1 MVLSLP
7 LLSVLFSSQLAQLV
21 FRLGT
26 IIVTIVDM
34 LNREIVRFRCKL
46 SYIRIYYSS
55 FLLGNILGSFCVS
68 FIYFFFYQLPSN
80 MSLFL
85 YCVDLDILFDTAL
98 LEIKRNS
105 VPNYK
110 VNSRLNLLL
119 EWSVKLIVCLLN
131 VVIWNWISSNN
142 WISIK

>member
-1 MVLSLP
+1 
-7 LLSVLFSSQLAQLV
+7 
-21 FRLGT
+21 
-26 IIVTIVDM
+26 
-34 LNREIVRFRCKL
+34 
-46 SYIRIYYSS
+46 
-55 FLLGNILGSFCVS
+55 
-68 FIYFFFYQLPSN
+68 

-110 VNSRLNLLL
+110 VHSRLNLLL

-131 VVIWNWISSNN
+131 VVIWN
-142 WISIK
+142 

>member
-46 SYIRIYYSS
+46 SYILIYYSS

-110 VNSRLNLLL
+110 VHSRLNLLL